1 MLKWKALA
9 WNVANQVKDNSARQ
23 GSRPRLNE
31 SGDGCNDSLVTGG
44 RRKLRLEPGILP
56 DYARCSEAFCLNF
69 SSGDTSMRAGF
80 QKREQPQKVLVY

>member
-31 SGDGCNDSLVTGG
+31 SGDGLQRQPGDQQQKGAVPWTRDTSW
-44 RRKLRLEPGILP
+44 LRQVLRGIL
-56 DYARCSEAFCLNF
+56 A
-69 SSGDTSMRAGF
+69 
-80 QKREQPQKVLVY
+80 

>member
-31 SGDGCNDSLVTGG
+31 SGDGLQ
-44 RRKLRLEPGILP
+44 RQ
-56 DYARCSEAFCLNF
+56 
-69 SSGDTSMRAGF
+69 SGDWRQEEAAPWTRDTSWLR
-80 QKREQPQKVLVY
+80 QVLGGVLA

>member
-31 SGDGCNDSLVTGG
+31 SGGG
-44 RRKLRLEPGILP
+44 LRWESS
-56 DYARCSEAFCLNF
+56 DRQQEEAVPYTR
-69 SSGDTSMRAGF
+69 DA
-80 QKREQPQKVLVY
+80 

>member
-31 SGDGCNDSLVTGG
+31 SGDGLQ
-44 RRKLRLEPGILP
+44 RQ
-56 DYARCSEAFCLNF
+56 
-69 SSGDTSMRAGF
+69 SGDWRQEEAVSNHQSAGPF
-80 QKREQPQKVLVY
+80 HFNDQN